1 MDERQKKKTE
11 TIIALTAL
19 ALFLTLLHISL
30 QCLSDDVADRN
41 PVVALMFLLAFPGV
55 LICTI
60 GVIRAMR
67 GWSVCWLMKLVVIF
81 ILVLPFLT
89 CAFTRLIMLFFL

>member
-1 MDERQKKKTE
+1 MDDQQKKKTE
-11 TIIALTAL
+11 TIIALTVL

-30 QCLSDDVADRN
+30 RWLPDDVADRN
-41 PVVALMFLLAFPGV
+41 PVVALVFLLAFPGV

-67 GWSVCWLMKLVVIF
+67 GWSVHWLVKLVVIL

-89 CAFTRLIMLFFL
+89 CAFTGWAMLFFL